1 VNADTP
7 APWLHLQVAF
17 GTVVQLM
24 CEGDEAEAR
33 RVATFNKTVGLPV
46 TLADLHVT
54 LSEPKLDI
62 LVSKTLEA
70 GSISWNL
77 GPHLT
82 PDLVRQAILGADK
95 LGSSLKE

>member
-1 VNADTP
+1 
-7 APWLHLQVAF
+7 
-17 GTVVQLM
+17 
-24 CEGDEAEAR
+24 
-33 RVATFNKTVGLPV
+33 VATFNKAVGLPV

-54 LSEPKLDI
+54 LDEAKLEV

-77 GPHLT
+77 GSHLT

-95 LGSSLKE
+95 LGASLME